1 MISGPASLPI
11 GRPVSVL
18 EDLLA
23 AKFPEF
29 AMNRS
34 LGLIIIPLF
43 LALAG
48 CSGDADKGIIQNKEK
63 PVAPAPEKPADI
75 DKK

>member
-1 MISGPASLPI
+1 M
-11 GRPVSVL
+11 
-18 EDLLA
+18 
-23 AKFPEF
+23 
-29 AMNRS
+29 
-34 LGLIIIPLF
+34 IPLF